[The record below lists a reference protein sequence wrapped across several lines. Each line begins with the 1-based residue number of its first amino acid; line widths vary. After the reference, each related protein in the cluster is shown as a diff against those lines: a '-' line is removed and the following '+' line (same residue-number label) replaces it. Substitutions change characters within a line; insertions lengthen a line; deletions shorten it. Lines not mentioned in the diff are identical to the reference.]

1 MYDSQSIETTR
12 DDDDDL
18 RSNWFSEYNIYLPIN
33 KIETFNQFDK
43 FLIETEQFR
52 TKFVSYQKK
61 KFFFLLSRELIRKV
75 LLIFIAFIYDLFR

>member
-61 KFFFLLSRELIRKV
+61 NFFFLLSRELIRKV